1 MVDCTTKSHKVEDE
15 RSVKELFMGEFNH
28 SVDQKGRLMLP
39 SRFREEM
46 DGKCIVS
53 IGYEHC
59 LNVYTVDEWNKF
71 AESLS
76 RLSPHNADARR
87 VLRKILSGA
96 NECDMDKQ
104 GRVVIPQNL
113 REYASLGSDKTDVV
127 VVGALTKI
135 EIWNVD
141 NWKEYNE
148 GEDSISLEEAGANLA
163 EMGV

>member
-1 MVDCTTKSHKVEDE
+1 
-15 RSVKELFMGEFNH
+15 
-28 SVDQKGRLMLP
+28 
-39 SRFREEM
+39 
-46 DGKCIVS
+46 
-53 IGYEHC
+53 
-59 LNVYTVDEWNKF
+59 
-71 AESLS
+71 
-76 RLSPHNADARR
+76 
-87 VLRKILSGA
+87 
-96 NECDMDKQ
+96 MDKQ